1 MQLKI
6 DQKFPEHLNKL
17 GLFHFRLWRKVK
29 QFELFLFSYVAEN
42 KLGHLQ
48 SS

>member
-6 DQKFPEHLNKL
+6 DQKFPEHLNML
-17 GLFHFRLWRKVK
+17 GLFQFRLWRKVK
-29 QFELFLFSYVAEN
+29 QFELFSYVAEN